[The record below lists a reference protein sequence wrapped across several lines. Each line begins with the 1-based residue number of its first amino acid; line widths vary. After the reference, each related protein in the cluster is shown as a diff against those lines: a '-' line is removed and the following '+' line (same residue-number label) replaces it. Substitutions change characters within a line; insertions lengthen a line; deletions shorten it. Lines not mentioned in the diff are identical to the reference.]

1 MKAFLKITILFLVL
15 LGLNACKKD
24 VSVDATT
31 SAITGCKISKIDND
45 SYSYIDYFVYNSS
58 GQVSEYHYEYKDT
71 SDKSVRSVCCLY
83 L

>member
-31 SAITGCKISKIDND
+31 SAITGCKIDNG
-45 SYSYIDYFVYNSS
+45 SYIDYFVYNCS